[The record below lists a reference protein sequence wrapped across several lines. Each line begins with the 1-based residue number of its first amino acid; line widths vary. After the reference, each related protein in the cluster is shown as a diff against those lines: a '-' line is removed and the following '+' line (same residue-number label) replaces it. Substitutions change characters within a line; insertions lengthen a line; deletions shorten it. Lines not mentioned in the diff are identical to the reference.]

1 MFAQCGAPTHR
12 HLLCLTVQ
20 TSTAGSNLSS
30 RVSSGVLRLPST
42 LNHSNK
48 PLTMTA
54 DKKKH
59 LGFVFFSFPDGSGM
73 LYSLQG
79 TAEPPKPEDTIP
91 HELPA
96 KTYQTQM
103 IPVHNWLSKQQRFCV
118 LMEILNPDKT
128 DATVSLSGFEY
139 IDVPSLSKRDYKM
152 CFYTYKEGQFN
163 TKPLCRWR
171 TLSPPRACLSTECS
185 SPDIGAPNLHTV
197 PGQSKSSL
205 SFEYLP
211 LHAGESTARLTL
223 NSPDL
228 GYFHYDL
235 VLRAQPPPTVK
246 TVHFSTSLGSSHSVL
261 IKFINY
267 SRFRTEY

>member
-163 TKPLCRWR
+163 TKVMFQNR
-171 TLSPPRACLSTECS
+171 TS
-185 SPDIGAPNLHTV
+185 G
-197 PGQSKSSL
+197 
-205 SFEYLP
+205 EYLFYLVSFKVTSPGVISSIELETAVRWMILATVQVENP
-211 LHAGESTARLTL
+211 LTTTGV
-223 NSPDL
+223 PQ
-228 GYFHYDL
+228 Y
-235 VLRAQPPPTVK
+235 
-246 TVHFSTSLGSSHSVL
+246 
-261 IKFINY
+261 
-267 SRFRTEY
+267 